1 MSNYTYK
8 KQEEENSSQV
18 DSAVRKALAN
28 DSTVKNTAQ
37 QAVQK
42 AAKTGAVSSVNQ
54 PTAAVQGTTVQPAA
68 TQSQA
73 GYQSKWQQGLDDTM
87 EKILNREKFSYDLNG
102 DALWNQYKDQY
113 TQQGKMAMLD
123 TMGQAA
129 AMTGGYGNSY
139 AQTVGQQT
147 YQGYLQQMNEMI
159 PELYQLALS
168 KYQME
173 GDELMDQYGL
183 LADQDDRE
191 YNRYVDDR
199 NYEYQVGRDQVA
211 DSQWQQEFDYQQ
223 DRDAVSDQ
231 RYDQEWAYQ
240 QSRDE
245 LEDQRYDQE
254 WAYQQD
260 RDAVSDQR
268 YDQEWEYQKGRD
280 QIEDQ
285 RYADEFAYQQS
296 RDQVSDE
303 QWQAEFDE
311 DKRRYDQEY
320 ADSKSSGSGSGSSGS
335 SSSGGYADYSDS
347 ELRNEMIHAGSRK
360 NAEALAE
367 EMIADGV
374 DEDYAYS
381 LVYQYYE
388 EDKASTAGSYGS
400 VNVRESGDKNKG
412 FNYTV

>member
-8 KQEEENSSQV
+8 KQEEENSPQV

-28 DSTVKNTAQ
+28 NGSVKNATQ
-37 QAVQK
+37 HAVQK
-42 AAKTGAVSSVNQ
+42 AVKTGAVSGVNQ
-54 PTAAVQGTTVQPAA
+54 PSAAVQGATVQPSA
-68 TQSQA
+68 TQSQG

-183 LADQDDRE
+183 LADQDDRD

-223 DRDAVSDQ
+223 DRDAISDQ

-245 LEDQRYDQE
+245 IEDARYDQE

-268 YDQEWEYQKGRD
+268 YDQEWEYQQGRD

-320 ADSKSSGSGSGSSGS
+320 ADSKSSGSGSGSSGG

-381 LVYQYYE
+381 LVYQYYD
-388 EDKASTAGSYGS
+388 EDKASTAGADS
-400 VNVRESGDKNKG
+400 VSKGTNKNKA
-412 FNYTV
+412 NYTV